1 MLTQM
6 YFRQILDNAY
16 NYNELLDN
24 ALNRLTILNEV
35 PICVVNSLFLHLKQ
49 VS

>member
-1 MLTQM
+1 M

-35 PICVVNSLFLHLKQ
+35 PICVVNSLFLHFKQ

>member
-1 MLTQM
+1 M

-35 PICVVNSLFLHLKQ
+35 PICVVNSLFLHFK
-49 VS
+49 